1 MSFLSIFDAVTPV
14 VNKILAF
21 IPDPQQKLEAQEA
34 LMKSLSDWD
43 SQQAAINMEEAKS
56 SSIFVAG
63 ARPFILWVCGVGV
76 AYKFVLQ
83 PFMVF
88 LLMAFHSDLNPKLL
102 PRIDWPELSVLMVN
116 MLGFGGLRTFER
128 LQGIDNK
135 KTG

>member
-102 PRIDWPELSVLMVN
+102 PSIDWPELSVLMVN